1 VLQQPRLRGNIGMF
15 NKQTTPT
22 KDKDD
27 PMRPPGT
34 ISLVPCQQIVV
45 RMNRLFPIELDSQY

>member
-1 VLQQPRLRGNIGMF
+1 MF

-45 RMNRLFPIELDSQY
+45 RMNRLFPIAISILIEY